1 MNTNINTDYFLK
13 NNIKTLTIYLLLP
26 AFLLFI
32 SKNFRLISYIKDTY
46 ESFNFSFIENVS
58 LLLGIIGCLVSYIAL
73 LLSHYKID
81 KGNLSSKREYLA
93 IIAILCC
100 FIPIII
106 VYNYGNQNIIYHG
119 YNLMILFVILDLT
132 KELINR
138 EINFIDKDK
147 NNRAFK
153 IKNILITLTIYFLIS
168 LLIYHS
174 ETNIWFLEYLIAF
187 VITNLILLIYKKIKN
202 INISTYSFNKDSFK
216 EESKRKKIIDLM
228 LFFALFINVYTYIFI
243 KAIIVYNKA
252 PILLVILFSIPALII
267 VYLYCF
273 KYRSIHEEYIK
284 NNKHIVFINMV
295 IKDIKNQNIDP
306 KTMNLI
312 EDLNTYIVHDFN
324 SLMVFKKSL
333 RALHEASNQIYSEEQ
348 IIAYF
353 KIKNLLIMK
362 NKKYLEESNL
372 KNENEINIMNAL
384 NLITN
389 KDIDFIFNI
398 FNIKKEK
405 FNYKNL
411 CKMNHLNYLKNIK
424 FIKLEENIEKEINDI
439 IENAIK
445 NLKEYK
451 HFDKNN

>member
-1 MNTNINTDYFLK
+1 MNTNINTNYFLK

-32 SKNFRLISYIKDTY
+32 SKNFGLINYIKDTY

-58 LLLGIIGCLVSYIAL
+58 LFLGLLGCLVSYIAL

-81 KGNLSSKREYLA
+81 KENLSSKKEYFGV
-93 IIAILCC
+93 IAIFC
-100 FIPIII
+100 FFMVII
-106 VYNYGNQNIIYHG
+106 VIYNYYQEYIIYYG

-147 NNRAFK
+147 NNKAFK
-153 IKNILITLTIYFLIS
+153 IKNILIALTIYFLIS

-174 ETNIWFLEYLIAF
+174 ETNMWFLEYLMAF
-187 VITNLILLIYKKIKN
+187 VITNLILLIFKKIKD
-202 INISTYSFNKDSFK
+202 INISTYSFDKDSFK
-216 EESKRKKIIDLM
+216 EKNKRKLFLDLM
-228 LFFALFINVYTYIFI
+228 LFFTLFINVYILI
-243 KAIIVYNKA
+243 RAIIIYNKA
-252 PILLVILFSIPALII
+252 PILLVILFSIPEFII
-267 VYLYCF
+267 AYLYCF
-273 KYRSIHEEYIK
+273 KYRGIHEEYIK

-295 IKDIKNQNIDP
+295 IKDIKNQNIEA
-306 KTMNLI
+306 KTINLI
-312 EDLNTYIVHDFN
+312 EDLNPYIVHDFN
-324 SLMVFKKSL
+324 SLMEFKKSI

-398 FNIKKEK
+398 FNIKKER
-405 FNYKNL
+405 FDYKNL
-411 CKMNHLNYLKNIK
+411 CKISHLNYLKNIK
-424 FIKLEENIEKEINDI
+424 FITLEENIKKEINNI
-439 IENAIK
+439 KENAVK
-445 NLKEYK
+445 NLKIHED
-451 HFDKNN
+451 FDKKK

>member
-32 SKNFRLISYIKDTY
+32 SKNFGLINYIKDTY

-58 LLLGIIGCLVSYIAL
+58 LFLGLLGCLVSYIAL
-73 LLSHYKID
+73 LLSHYRID
-81 KGNLSSKREYLA
+81 KENLSSKREYLA

-106 VYNYGNQNIIYHG
+106 VYNYDNQNIVYYG
-119 YNLMILFVILDLT
+119 YFFMILFALLDLR

-138 EINFIDKDK
+138 DINFIDKDN
-147 NNRAFK
+147 NNRSFK

-174 ETNIWFLEYLIAF
+174 ETNIWLLEYLIAF
-187 VITNLILLIYKKIKN
+187 VITNLILLIFKKIKD
-202 INISTYSFNKDSFK
+202 INISTCSFAKDSFK
-216 EESKRKKIIDLM
+216 EESKRKKIIDLI
-228 LFFALFINVYTYIFI
+228 LFFTLFLNISVYLFIQ
-243 KAIIVYNKA
+243 AIIRYNKDSV
-252 PILLVILFSIPALII
+252 LLAILFSIPAFII
-267 VYLYCF
+267 AYLYYF
-273 KYRSIHEEYIK
+273 KYRGIHEEYIK
-284 NNKHIVFINMV
+284 NNKHIIFINMV
-295 IKDIKNQNIDP
+295 IKDIKNQNIDA
-306 KTMNLI
+306 KTINLI
-312 EDLNTYIVHDFN
+312 EYLNPYIVHDFN
-324 SLMVFKKSL
+324 SLIEFKKSL

-405 FNYKNL
+405 FNYENL
-411 CKMNHLNYLKNIK
+411 CKINHLNYLKNIK
-424 FIKLEENIEKEINDI
+424 FIKLEENIEKEINNI
-439 IENAIK
+439 RENAIK
-445 NLKEYK
+445 NLKKYK

>member
-1 MNTNINTDYFLK
+1 
-13 NNIKTLTIYLLLP
+13 
-26 AFLLFI
+26 
-32 SKNFRLISYIKDTY
+32 
-46 ESFNFSFIENVS
+46 
-58 LLLGIIGCLVSYIAL
+58 
-73 LLSHYKID
+73 
-81 KGNLSSKREYLA
+81 
-93 IIAILCC
+93 
-100 FIPIII
+100 
-106 VYNYGNQNIIYHG
+106 
-119 YNLMILFVILDLT
+119 
-132 KELINR
+132 
-138 EINFIDKDK
+138 
-147 NNRAFK
+147 
-153 IKNILITLTIYFLIS
+153 
-168 LLIYHS
+168 
-174 ETNIWFLEYLIAF
+174 
-187 VITNLILLIYKKIKN
+187 
-202 INISTYSFNKDSFK
+202 
-216 EESKRKKIIDLM
+216 
-228 LFFALFINVYTYIFI
+228 
-243 KAIIVYNKA
+243 
-252 PILLVILFSIPALII
+252 
-267 VYLYCF
+267 
-273 KYRSIHEEYIK
+273 
-284 NNKHIVFINMV
+284 MV

-306 KTMNLI
+306 KTINLI
-312 EDLNTYIVHDFN
+312 EDLNPYVVHDFN
-324 SLMVFKKSL
+324 SLIEFKKSL